1 MLYAT
6 DDKLYVRTGSGY
18 FEAMIS
24 VEDGGYS
31 ISVIGS
37 AVRSRPCGAS
47 QVLASEVIARHNLTD
62 GMTYPVRKVTP
73 QPQVQ
78 NSSRETATRKKQ

>member
-6 DDKLYVRTGSGY
+6 NDKLYVRTGSGY
-18 FEAMIS
+18 YEAMIS
-24 VEDGGYS
+24 VEDGSYS
-31 ISVIGS
+31 VSVVGN

-47 QVLASEVIARHNLTD
+47 QVLASEIIARHHLTD

-73 QPQVQ
+73 QPKVQ
-78 NSSRETATRKKQ
+78 SPSRDVAASKKQ

>member
-18 FEAMIS
+18 YEAMIS
-24 VEDGGYS
+24 VEGGSYRV
-31 ISVIGS
+31 SVTGN

-47 QVLASEVIARHNLTD
+47 QVLVSEIIARYHLTD

-73 QPQVQ
+73 QPQVKLP
-78 NSSRETATRKKQ
+78 EKEVATRKR

>member
-6 DDKLYVRTGSGY
+6 DDKLYVRTGNGY
-18 FEAMIS
+18 YEAMIS
-24 VEDGGYS
+24 VEGGRYRV
-31 ISVIGS
+31 SVVGN

-47 QVLASEVIARHNLTD
+47 QVLASEIIARHHLTD
-62 GMTYPVRKVTP
+62 GMTYPVRKITP

-78 NSSRETATRKKQ
+78 PPVKEVAARKR